1 MSGVSGASPCP
12 KCGAQMQTYAD
23 WKPADYV
30 SGDCFE
36 CGFFYYTADGQRALG
51 EVNELRAEHD
61 LEPIE
66 ELRKQW

>member
-1 MSGVSGASPCP
+1 
-12 KCGAQMQTYAD
+12 MQTYMD

-36 CGFFYYTADGQRALG
+36 CGFYYYTADGQRTLV
-51 EVNELRAEHD
+51 EVNELRAEND